1 MVEKDFQDL
10 IVNNPSIQNDIC
22 KQLQIL
28 DDVNFIKEDTYI
40 NGITSDFT
48 ILSNKKVVKGII
60 ECKGSDIGITDYVR
74 GIGQIMQY
82 RHFANE
88 NMSSKGYSFDAN
100 TKIVL
105 CFPSSL
111 LRQAQ
116 FNIGLLCY
124 PNDSILMEINEIS
137 QAVRIIN
144 QKELDSLKSA
154 FNNNLKTIC
163 QYYIRDNRLYEI
175 YILLKHLCFLKI
187 KGTNYVNRKELEKNF
202 LIKLKT
208 HNNCNWRNAFISL
221 SSLGLID
228 TNNLPTDAGNR
239 LGLMEYEIFASYLF
253 TNYIKPYVQEIF
265 NVFTS
270 SGPTNIILNNQEIC
284 NKIRE
289 NFHGKDVMFLTES
302 DGRYI
307 SSWLNILRDDYG
319 CISFKRAS
327 SERTIIYNPC
337 KYTEESLA
345 LEIKNNSVA
354 YEYIQRYTKLINEG
368 DV

>member
-10 IVNNPSIQNDIC
+10 IFTNNNIKNDIC
-22 KQLQIL
+22 RQLEIE
-28 DDVNFIKEDTYI
+28 DDVDFIREDTYI

-48 ILSNKKVVKGII
+48 ILSNKRVVKGII

-82 RHFANE
+82 RYFVNE
-88 NMSSKGYSFDAN
+88 NMSSKGYSFDSN
-100 TKIVL
+100 TKVVL

-116 FNIGLLCY
+116 FNIGLLSY
-124 PNDSILMEINEIS
+124 PSDTILMEINEVS
-137 QAVRIIN
+137 HAVRLIN
-144 QKELDSLKSA
+144 KKELDSLKNA
-154 FNNNLKTIC
+154 FNHNLKTIC

-187 KGTNYVNRKELEKNF
+187 KGASTVNRSELELKF
-202 LIKLKT
+202 LRKLKT
-208 HNNCNWRNAFISL
+208 DNNGNWRNAFISL

-228 TNNLPTDAGNR
+228 TKNLPTDAGNK
-239 LGLMEYEIFASYLF
+239 LGLMPYERFAAYLF

-265 NVFTS
+265 NIFTLYKS
-270 SGPTNIILNNQEIC
+270 SNIILNNQEIC
-284 NKIRE
+284 DKIRQ
-289 NFHGKDVMFLTES
+289 NFHGNDVLFLTES
-302 DGRYI
+302 NGRYI

-319 CISFKRAS
+319 CIAFKKKS
-327 SERTIIYNPC
+327 SEREIIYNPC
-337 KYTEESLA
+337 DYNEESLIR
-345 LEIKNNSVA
+345 EIKKNAIA
-354 YEYIQRYTKLINEG
+354 YKYLERYTELINKG